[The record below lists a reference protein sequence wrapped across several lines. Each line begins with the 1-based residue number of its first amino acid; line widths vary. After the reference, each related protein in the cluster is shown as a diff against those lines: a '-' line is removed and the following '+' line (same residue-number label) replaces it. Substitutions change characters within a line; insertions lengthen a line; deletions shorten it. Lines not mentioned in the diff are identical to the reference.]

1 MTSGRSPLR
10 FGILGTARI
19 ADRALIQP
27 ARASADVQIVAVAS
41 RDRKRAEAWAR
52 RRGIERAY
60 PTYAQL
66 LEDDRVDAVYVPL
79 PNHLHGAWTI
89 RALES
94 GKHVLCEKPLALS
107 AAEAEQMAAAAQR
120 HGRLLGEAV
129 HYRHHP
135 LARRVHSLATEG
147 AIGSIRRIEAWNC
160 FPVLSRHDIRYHREY
175 GGGAL
180 MDLGCYSVNFARYLA
195 GAQTEPTV
203 RSATAR
209 LASTKVDRWL
219 RAELD
224 FPNGIQATITCSIW
238 SFELLRAVVR
248 VEGTKGSL
256 SVICPNTPHL
266 YHRLAWESGGK
277 GHVEKLRGLP
287 TTYHYQLA
295 AFVKATRGEG
305 AFETSAEDAVKN
317 LRVLDAIYRRVGLPP
332 FQSGRDAVASGLVTD
347 QSAAK

>member
-1 MTSGRSPLR
+1 MADGRSPLR

-27 ARASADVQIVAVAS
+27 ARASAEVQVVAVAS
-41 RDRKRAEAWAR
+41 RDRKRAETWAR

-66 LEDDRVDAVYVPL
+66 LADDELDAVYVPL
-79 PNHLHGAWTI
+79 PNHLHGEWTI
-89 RALES
+89 RALEA

-107 AAEAEQMAAAAQR
+107 TTEAERMAAAALR

-135 LARRVHSLATEG
+135 LARRVHALATGG

-160 FPVLSRHDIRYHREY
+160 FPVLSRHDIRYRREY

-195 GAQTEPTV
+195 GTEPTV
-203 RSATAR
+203 RAATAR
-209 LASTKVDRWL
+209 LASTKVDRWM

-224 FPNGIQATITCSIW
+224 FPKDVQATITCSIW
-238 SFELLRAVVR
+238 SLEVLRAVVR

-266 YHRLAWESGGK
+266 FHRLAWEAGGK
-277 GHVEKLRGLP
+277 RHVEKLRGLP

-295 AFVKATRGEG
+295 AFVKAARGEG
-305 AFETSAEDAVKN
+305 TFETTAEDAVKN
-317 LRVLDAIYRRVGLPP
+317 LRVLDAIYRRAGLPP
-332 FQSGRDAVASGLVTD
+332 FRSERDAVASGSATD